1 MTGLLNS
8 TLTASSRRLYQRAWV
23 VFRQFYAHLYG
34 STNPPLPLPPT
45 CIPLFISY
53 LSFRK
58 LACSTIKSYLSAIS
72 YAHKLKGFNDPTK
85 SFLIDKLLTA
95 LSRQQPSDIR
105 LPITRPILHQLIR
118 SLTFSNSSAFQ
129 RSLFSAMF
137 LVAFYGLFRIGEL
150 ASKSTRFARSVVQY
164 SNLTFLFR
172 QGQVQGAKIT
182 ITEYK
187 HNVSR
192 RPFDILLAKDVSSPF
207 CPVTAL
213 YQYCNIRGG
222 RPGPLFCHAD
232 QTAISVHQFN
242 VALQQCLSYCGLD
255 SSRYKT
261 HSFRIGGACHA
272 AEKGYSDAQIRAL
285 GRWKSDAFKVY
296 LRSEVLHA
304 N

>member
-1 MTGLLNS
+1 
-8 TLTASSRRLYQRAWV
+8 
-23 VFRQFYAHLYG
+23 
-34 STNPPLPLPPT
+34 
-45 CIPLFISY
+45 
-53 LSFRK
+53 
-58 LACSTIKSYLSAIS
+58 
-72 YAHKLKGFNDPTK
+72 
-85 SFLIDKLLTA
+85 
-95 LSRQQPSDIR
+95 
-105 LPITRPILHQLIR
+105 
-118 SLTFSNSSAFQ
+118 
-129 RSLFSAMF
+129 MF

-150 ASKSTRFARSVVQY
+150 ASKSTRFAPTVVQY

-172 QGQVQGAKIT
+172 QGQLHGAKIT

-187 HNVSR
+187 HNASR

-213 YQYCNIRGG
+213 YQYCNIRGT
-222 RPGPLFCHAD
+222 RPGPLFCNAD

-272 AEKGYSDAQIRAL
+272 AEKCYSDAQIRAL

>member
-129 RSLFSAMF
+129 RSLFSAVF

-172 QGQVQGAKIT
+172 QGRLQGENIT

-187 HNVSR
+187 HNASR

-207 CPVTAL
+207 CPVTSL
-213 YQYCNIRGG
+213 YQYCNIRGN
-222 RPGPLFCHAD
+222 RPMPLFCHAD
-232 QTAISVHQFN
+232 QTPISNQTTNSVSHF
-242 VALQQCLSYCGLD
+242 
-255 SSRYKT
+255 SSAYLTVVWTVVSTRL
-261 HSFRIGGACHA
+261 I
-272 AEKGYSDAQIRAL
+272 
-285 GRWKSDAFKVY
+285 AF
-296 LRSEVLHA
+296 A
-304 N
+304 FAFAPFFIQ

>member
-1 MTGLLNS
+1 MGRFPPILCS
-8 TLTASSRRLYQRAWV
+8 
-23 VFRQFYAHLYG
+23 LYG
-34 STNPPLPLPPT
+34 STNSPLPLPPT

-53 LSFRK
+53 LPFVNWPVPRSSHIF
-58 LACSTIKSYLSAIS
+58 LHAIS
-72 YAHKLKGFNDPTK
+72 YAHKLKGFNDRTK
-85 SFLIDKLLTA
+85 SFLIGKMLTA
-95 LSRQQPSDIR
+95 LSREQPSNIR
-105 LPITRPILHQLIR
+105 LPITRPIFHQLIR
-118 SLTFSNSSAFQ
+118 SVTFSNSSAFQ

-172 QGQVQGAKIT
+172 QGQVQGEKIT

-187 HNVSR
+187 HNASR

-213 YQYCNIRGG
+213 YQYCNIRGN

-232 QTAISVHQFN
+232 QTPISVHQFN
-242 VALQQCLSYCGLD
+242 VALQQCSFYCGLD

-261 HSFRIGGACHA
+261 HSFRLGGAFHA
-272 AEKGYSDAQIRAL
+272 AEKGFLRRKFVLLVA
-285 GRWKSDAFKVY
+285 GNPTY
-296 LRSEVLHA
+296 LKFI
-304 N
+304 

>member
-1 MTGLLNS
+1 MTDPLNS
-8 TLTASSRRLYQRAWV
+8 TLTASSRPLYQREWV

-45 CIPLFISY
+45 CFPLFISY

-72 YAHKLKGFNDPTK
+72 YANKLKGFNDPTK

-95 LSRQQPSDIR
+95 LSCQQLSDIR
-105 LPITRPILHQLIR
+105 LPITRPILHQLIH
-118 SLTFSNSSAFQ
+118 SLTFSNSSVFY

-172 QGQVQGAKIT
+172 QGQVEGTKIT

-187 HNVSR
+187 HNASR
-192 RPFDILLAKDVSSPF
+192 RPFDILLAKDVSSLFALLQPYISTVISGEIVQGHF
-207 CPVTAL
+207 FVTLIRPPSLFTNSMWRFISAYLTVVLTVVGTRLIAFAL
-213 YQYCNIRGG
+213 AARAMPLKKVIRT
-222 RPGPLFCHAD
+222 RKFVLLFAGD
-232 QTAISVHQFN
+232 PTRLKFI
-242 VALQQCLSYCGLD
+242 
-255 SSRYKT
+255 
-261 HSFRIGGACHA
+261 
-272 AEKGYSDAQIRAL
+272 
-285 GRWKSDAFKVY
+285 
-296 LRSEVLHA
+296 
-304 N
+304 